1 MVGGD
6 LYWFWKPYE
15 LYGMVDYVRAPVSS
29 GFFSNHGII
38 MHLGLRHPSLGGWR
52 WLRQCRRHVPSLVE
66 IFDSAHQFSAILNL
80 LETFANV
87 GPVPNAFFLLRP
99 CIDRLLGRH
108 TRLRDASRSDR
119 WIHRCNGHAREN
131 TPLQLKSIFLQRM
144 CSRT

>member
-52 WLRQCRRHVPSLVE
+52 WLRQCRRYVPSLVE
-66 IFDSAHQFSAILNL
+66 NIRFRSPILSDFKPLGDIRKRGSSSKRPLLAETVYRSATWSAH
-80 LETFANV
+80 TF
-87 GPVPNAFFLLRP
+87 
-99 CIDRLLGRH
+99 
-108 TRLRDASRSDR
+108 TR
-119 WIHRCNGHAREN
+119 RE
-131 TPLQLKSIFLQRM
+131 PL
-144 CSRT
+144 